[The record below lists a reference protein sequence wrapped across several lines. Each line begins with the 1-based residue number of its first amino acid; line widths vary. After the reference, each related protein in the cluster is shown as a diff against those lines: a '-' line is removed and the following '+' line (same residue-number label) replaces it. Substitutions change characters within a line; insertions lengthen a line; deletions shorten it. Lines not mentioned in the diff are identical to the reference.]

1 MKYNLNKATK
11 ILPSV
16 YWRNERKD
24 GAFVSEIKKVERKA
38 ELCSCAR
45 FIRMSDYGQGLSLKE
60 KSIKKYV
67 GKKSTAC

>member
-24 GAFVSEIKKVERKA
+24 GAFVSEMEGILRKA
-38 ELCSCAR
+38 EFS
-45 FIRMSDYGQGLSLKE
+45 
-60 KSIKKYV
+60 
-67 GKKSTAC
+67 